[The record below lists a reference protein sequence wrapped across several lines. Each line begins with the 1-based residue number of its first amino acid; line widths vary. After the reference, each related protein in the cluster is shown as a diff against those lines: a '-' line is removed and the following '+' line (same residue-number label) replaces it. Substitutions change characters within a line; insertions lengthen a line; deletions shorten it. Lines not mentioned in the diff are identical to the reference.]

1 MPKSEESYENVV
13 LTQLYSRK
21 MTSQNFN
28 RVRGSF
34 RKKTSKDLCEIIK
47 VAHDDMAKKI
57 AGTPR
62 DKLADRLRV
71 DAFKLLDYSIF
82 LGFCKRKQE

>member
-1 MPKSEESYENVV
+1 MPKPEESYENVV

-21 MTSQNFN
+21 MSSQNFA
-28 RVRGSF
+28 RVR
-34 RKKTSKDLCEIIK
+34 KDYKAQTGKELCEVIK
-47 VAHDDMAKKI
+47 NAHGDMIKKI

-62 DKLADRLRV
+62 EKLADRLRV

-82 LGFCKRKQE
+82 LGFCKRKQG